1 MTGGHA
7 SYLLNQNSQC
17 GNTAVLL
24 CLSPEAE
31 QGSEGAESITR
42 VTELSDAWDAMFS
55 LRRICKV

>member
-42 VTELSDAWDAMFS
+42 VTELSARDAMFS